1 MVILAGDIGGTST
14 RLACFELDA
23 GRLRTDKVE
32 RYASRDYAGLEEIVR
47 LFTRAHRVPISH
59 AAFGIPGPVRA
70 GEVITPNLPW
80 VVSQAGVTSELGI
93 DAAWLINDLEANAY
107 GISMLEPRDFASINS
122 GVIDAR
128 GNVAVIS
135 AGTGLGEAGA
145 VWDGA
150 RLHPFA
156 CEGGHADF
164 APRDELET
172 ELLLYLRR
180 RTGHVSWERVVSG
193 PGLCGIYEFLRDAGR
208 GTEQPWVRE
217 RMRDGDAAAVISEAA
232 LAERCELCSRALDL
246 FVSLYAAE
254 AGNFALKL
262 LATGG
267 VYLGGGIAP
276 KIVQKLKA
284 PGFMRSFSNKG
295 RMQELLETI
304 PVSVIL
310 NEAAGLLGA
319 ARFAV
324 LRAGLPD
331 PGRVGVQ
338 PGRPPG

>member
-23 GRLRTDKVE
+23 GGLRSGKVE
-32 RYASRDYAGLEEIVR
+32 KYASRDYAGLEEIVR
-47 LFTRAHRVPISH
+47 LFTGAHRVPISH

-70 GEVITPNLPW
+70 GEAATPNLPW
-80 VVSQAGVTSELGI
+80 VVTQTGVARELGI
-93 DAAWLINDLEANAY
+93 DAAWLLNDLEANAY
-107 GISMLEPRDFASINS
+107 GISLLEPRDFAPINA
-122 GVIDAR
+122 GVVDPR

-150 RLHPFA
+150 RLLPFA

-164 APRDELET
+164 APRDELEA
-172 ELLLYLRR
+172 ELLLHLRKR
-180 RTGHVSWERVVSG
+180 IGHVSWERVVSG
-193 PGLCGIYEFLRDAGR
+193 PGLCSIYEFLRDTGR
-208 GTEQPWVRE
+208 GVEQPWVRE
-217 RMRDGDAAAVISEAA
+217 RMRGGDAAAAISEAA
-232 LAERCELCSRALDL
+232 LAGRCGLSARSLDL
-246 FVSLYAAE
+246 FVSIYAAE

-276 KIVQKLKA
+276 KIVEKLTA
-284 PGFMRSFSNKG
+284 PEFMRSFSAKG
-295 RMQELLETI
+295 RMRELLETV
-304 PVSVIL
+304 PVKVIM
-310 NEAAGLLGA
+310 NDETALLGA
-319 ARFAV
+319 ARFGV

-331 PGRVGVQ
+331 PGGPRGRRS
-338 PGRPPG
+338 PG